1 MKMRLVNS
9 RCGRP
14 RAVWLTQIRGVGTS
28 RGMLKFRISDVAM

>member
-14 RAVWLTQIRGVGTS
+14 RAVWLTQIRGVGAG
-28 RGMLKFRISDVAM
+28 RGMLKFRFRDTAM